1 MRKQKFLAA
10 LLAVVMLF
18 TLVPVVSVS
27 ADEAASGGTQTGNSG
42 LHLDKSVEVQD
53 DGTYTITLEAYATGT
68 VTTSTTSKPCDIVL
82 LLDQSGSMSDVLG
95 TTTGEGEY
103 SANSIAN
110 ASWSGAYLSSMFRTL
125 YYKTDS
131 GYVPVIVTKTLK
143 SEGSGW
149 SGDTYTYAIA
159 DADTGEIY
167 KSADLTTGEAVFS
180 SHGLTLY
187 SYELAETE
195 ISKQEGLKTAAQAFI
210 EATGDKNDAI
220 TDASQKHRI
229 SIVKFA
235 GTETDTTGDNK
246 YTESGYNYNYT
257 QIVTELTSDETKL
270 LNALNSLSEAG
281 ATSADYGMNRASA
294 ALGNLSTDD
303 GREKIIIMFTDGEPN
318 HGNGFDASVAA
329 STVKSAKTL
338 KDNGVT
344 IYTIGVLKNADP
356 TADPQSSSTSNVNKY
371 LHAVSSNYP
380 EATATGSSSFT
391 VTWGTGNY
399 TNGYYKTAS
408 TSDELTGIFQE
419 IQNSVGST
427 TVTLDGDAVL
437 KDVISDSFVIPEG
450 FTNADNVRVQT
461 AAYKADG
468 TFDNPVDATGC
479 TVSVDGK
486 TIDVTGFSYKDNY
499 CVVVDGT
506 AQGKKLI
513 VTIAGIEVD
522 PTKVVA
528 NNAVTTNEDT
538 SGIYEDGTKAEA
550 VKTFNQPTVALASK
564 SYVIDYAKSFTMN
577 SSDWLSS
584 VKHVAD
590 NTSKI
595 TNATTNANIDLPN
608 GKVEGNNGTYTY
620 TPQTTSWN
628 GYDSFYAFGTNT
640 SNEKLWSSVNV
651 IPANNVYY
659 EDTFETDAAGTVG
672 IEYTGSWTKNTDSST
687 SNTSE
692 SVNTETH
699 GGWQNANLADDTGY
713 SDGTAHTVDV
723 SDGSQATATFK
734 FTGTGFDVYSHTNSL
749 TGTVVVIVRDESGNY
764 VKGFSIDTV
773 SRSDEYD
780 GVPTLSVLDL
790 EHGTYNVTIY
800 VTSAANTAEYGNRAT
815 YYIDGIRIYNPLG
828 NDLDTT
834 VSTAYGDEIN
844 ASFQEVRDILIDAK
858 SFGTDAGVVFID
870 QLDPENTE
878 SDGDTNEIGVYE
890 SYGPENEVY
899 LAAGQSIVFKVD
911 DTEATYHIGFRS
923 PTGADVT
930 VEYSAGTDAKASK
943 TINHTTD
950 LYYKVT
956 PNTNGTITITNTSD
970 ALLSVTKIR
979 TSGAA
984 ASQGLM
990 LLSMTEDEALD
1001 TVAAFSLMRVVDT
1014 EEEPVDPEA
1023 PATDPDDSQ
1032 DTTEEPEEPEID
1044 IVNPEPEN
1052 KPEIEEVKN
1061 ELNKLV
1067 TNLFKNIFKWFGRR

>member
-18 TLVPVVSVS
+18 TLVPVMSVS
-27 ADEAASGGTQTGNSG
+27 ADEATSGGTQTSNDG
-42 LHLDKSVEVQD
+42 LNLAKSVTVED
-53 DGTYTITLEAYATGT
+53 DGTYTIKLEAYATGT
-68 VTTSTTSKPCDIVL
+68 VTTNTTSKPCDIVL
-82 LLDQSGSMSDVLG
+82 LLDQSGSMSDALG
-95 TTTGEGEY
+95 TLSASGY
-103 SANSIAN
+103 SKVTSALNSWIAMGIYQN
-110 ASWSGAYLSSMFRTL
+110 IKTL
-125 YYKTDS
+125 YCTDDEGKTFYEVYISSDDDGTYLCKTD
-131 GYVPVIVTKTLK
+131 GTVIETKAQYGVFISK
-143 SEGSGW
+143 
-149 SGDTYTYAIA
+149 DIYTYT
-159 DADTGEIY
+159 
-167 KSADLTTGEAVFS
+167 TT
-180 SHGLTLY
+180 
-187 SYELAETE
+187 ETE
-195 ISKQEGLKTAAQAFI
+195 TSKQQGLKDAAKAFI

-220 TDASQKHRI
+220 TDESQKHRI

-235 GTETDTTGDNK
+235 GKESSTTGDEK
-246 YTESGYNYNYT
+246 YTSGSYKYNYT

-270 LNALNSLSEAG
+270 LDALSNLSEAG
-281 ATSADYGMNRASA
+281 ATSADYGMSRASA
-294 ALGNLSTDD
+294 ALGDLSADD

-318 HGNGFDASVAA
+318 HGSGFDASVAA
-329 STVKSAKTL
+329 STVNSAKEL
-338 KDNGVT
+338 KDKGVT

-356 TADPQSSSTSNVNKY
+356 TADPTASSTSNVNKY

-380 EATATGSSSFT
+380 GAKATGSSSFT
-391 VTWGTGNY
+391 VTWGTGSY

-437 KDVISDSFVIPEG
+437 KDVISDSFVLPSD
-450 FTNADNVRVQT
+450 FTADSNVTVQT

-468 TFDNPVDATGC
+468 TFDTPVNATGC
-479 TVSVDGK
+479 TATVSGK
-486 TIDVTGFSYKDNY
+486 TIDVSGFDYKDNY
-499 CVVVDGT
+499 CVVVDGE

-513 VTIAGIEVD
+513 VTVEGIEVD

-528 NNAVTTNEDT
+528 GDDIKTNTDQ
-538 SGIYEDGTKAEA
+538 SGVYTPDGDGYVLVQQFEQPG
-550 VKTFNQPTVALASK
+550 VKLASK
-564 SYVIDYAKSFTMN
+564 TYVIDYAKSFDI
-577 SSDWLSS
+577 SSTEWPITAT
-584 VKHVAD
+584 HIAG
-590 NTSKI
+590 NTHAFETASK
-595 TNATTNANIDLPN
+595 ATSIDLPN
-608 GKVEGNNGTYTY
+608 GKVESKDGTTYTY

-628 GYDSFYAFGTNT
+628 GYDSFYAFGSDSN
-640 SNEKLWSSVNV
+640 NEKLWSSVNV
-651 IPANNVYY
+651 IPANNIYY
-659 EDTFETDAAGTVG
+659 EDTFETDGADTVG
-672 IEYTGSWTKNTDSST
+672 IEYTGSWTKDTDAST

-699 GGWQNANLADDTGY
+699 GGWQNANLADDAGY
-713 SDGTAHTVDV
+713 SDGTAHAVNV
-723 SDGSQATATFK
+723 SDDSQATATFK
-734 FTGTGFDVYSHTNSL
+734 FTGTGFDVYSRTNNL
-749 TGTVVVIVRDESGNY
+749 TGTVAVIVRDESDNY

-773 SRSDEYD
+773 SRSGEYD

-800 VTSAANTAEYGNRAT
+800 VTSAADTAESGNRAT

-828 NDLDTT
+828 TDNLDTT

-844 ASFQEVRDILIDAK
+844 ASFKEVRDILLDAG

-870 QLDPENTE
+870 QADPA
-878 SDGDTNEIGVYE
+878 DTSSSGNYEIGTYE
-890 SYGPENEVY
+890 TYGPENEVY
-899 LAAGQSIVFKVD
+899 LAAGQSIVFKVAS
-911 DTEATYHIGFRS
+911 TEVAYHIGFRS
-923 PTGADVT
+923 PTGENVT
-930 VEYSAGTDAKASK
+930 VEYSAGADSKESK
-943 TINHTTD
+943 TINHTAD

-956 PNTNGTITITNTSD
+956 PNTDGTITITNTSG

-1014 EEEPVDPEA
+1014 EEEPVDPET
-1023 PATDPDDSQ
+1023 PSTDPDDSQ

-1061 ELNKLV
+1061 ELDKLV

>member
-27 ADEAASGGTQTGNSG
+27 ADEAASAGTQTGNSG

-82 LLDQSGSMSDVLG
+82 LLDQSGSMSDALG
-95 TTTGEGEY
+95 TLSTSNY
-103 SANSIAN
+103 SAVATTN
-110 ASWSGAYLSSMFRTL
+110 APLMFIFQNIKTL
-125 YYKTDS
+125 YCTDDGGKTFYEVYISYDDGDYSLCKTD
-131 GYVPVIVTKTLK
+131 GTVIQTVSHVYSSFSQTIYY
-143 SEGSGW
+143 
-149 SGDTYTYAIA
+149 YT
-159 DADTGEIY
+159 
-167 KSADLTTGEAVFS
+167 TT
-180 SHGLTLY
+180 
-187 SYELAETE
+187 ETE
-195 ISKQEGLKTAAQAFI
+195 TSKQEGLIDAAKAFI

-220 TDASQKHRI
+220 TDESQKHRI

-235 GTETDTTGDNK
+235 GTETDTTGDEK
-246 YTESGYNYNYT
+246 YTSGSHKYNYT

-270 LNALNSLSEAG
+270 LDALSNLSEAG
-281 ATSADYGMNRASA
+281 ATSADYGMSRASA
-294 ALGNLSTDD
+294 ALGDLSADD

-318 HGNGFDASVAA
+318 HGSGFDASVAA
-329 STVKSAKTL
+329 STVNSAKEL
-338 KDNGVT
+338 KDKGVT

-356 TADPQSSSTSNVNKY
+356 TADPKASSTSNVNKY

-380 EATATGSSSFT
+380 GAKATGSSSFT
-391 VTWGTGNY
+391 VTWGTGSY

-437 KDVISDSFVIPEG
+437 KDVISDSFVLPSD
-450 FTNADNVRVQT
+450 FTADSNVTVQT

-468 TFDNPVDATGC
+468 TFDTPVNATGC
-479 TVSVDGK
+479 TATVSGK
-486 TIDVTGFSYKDNY
+486 TIDVSGFDYKDNY
-499 CVVVDGT
+499 CVVVDGE

-513 VTIAGIEVD
+513 VTVEGIEVD

-528 NNAVTTNEDT
+528 GDDIKTNTDQ
-538 SGIYEDGTKAEA
+538 SGVYTPDGDGYVLVQQFEQPG
-550 VKTFNQPTVALASK
+550 VKLASK
-564 SYVIDYAKSFTMN
+564 SYVIDYAKSFDI
-577 SSDWLSS
+577 SSTEWPITAT
-584 VKHVAD
+584 HIAG
-590 NTSKI
+590 NTHAFETASK
-595 TNATTNANIDLPN
+595 ATSIDLPN
-608 GKVEGNNGTYTY
+608 GKVESTDGTTYTY

-628 GYDSFYAFGTNT
+628 GYDSFYAFGSDSN
-640 SNEKLWSSVNV
+640 NEKLWSSVSV
-651 IPANNVYY
+651 IPANNIYY
-659 EDTFETDAAGTVG
+659 EDTFETDGADTVG
-672 IEYTGSWTKNTDSST
+672 IEYTGSWTKDTDAST

-699 GGWQNANLADDTGY
+699 GGWQNANLADDAGY
-713 SDGTAHTVDV
+713 SDGTAHTVNV

-734 FTGTGFDVYSHTNSL
+734 FTGTGFDVYSRTNNL
-749 TGTVVVIVRDESGNY
+749 TGTVAVIVRDESDNY

-773 SRSDEYD
+773 SRSGEYD

-800 VTSAANTAEYGNRAT
+800 VTSAADTAESGNRAT

-828 NDLDTT
+828 TDNLDTT

-844 ASFQEVRDILIDAK
+844 ASFKEVRDILLDAK

-1014 EEEPVDPEA
+1014 EEEPVDPET
-1023 PATDPDDSQ
+1023 PSTDPDDSQ